1 MYFDFNYI
9 LNQLGSVG
17 IADVFDIIIVAFVF
31 YYLFKFVRERRAGKL
46 AIGVLFLIVMLFI
59 SELANMRATY
69 FILKN
74 VVNVG
79 LIALLIVFQPELRS
93 MLEKMGSEPL
103 KGFRG
108 KLNNSA
114 VTEYRAAIGELT
126 AAVDRLSESKTGAR
140 IVIEG
145 STKLGDVIKTGT
157 VVDAQIS
164 SFLIGN
170 IFFNKA
176 PLHDGAVIIRG
187 LRILAAGCFLPLS
200 TNPDIIKDLGTRHRA
215 GIGISEN
222 SDATVIIVSEETG
235 TVSIAENGELK
246 RGFTGAEL
254 EKYLQALLIDPK
266 IKKSFKQ
273 RFFSLRDPE
282 QDDEEEGG
290 FDA

>member
-31 YYLFKFVRERRAGKL
+31 YYLFRFVRERRAGKL
-46 AIGVLFLIVMLFI
+46 AIGVIFLLIMLFI
-59 SELANMRATY
+59 GELANMRATY

-74 VVNVG
+74 VVNIG
-79 LIALLIVFQPELRS
+79 LIALIIVFQPELRS

-103 KGFRG
+103 KGLRG
-108 KLNNSA
+108 
-114 VTEYRAAIGELT
+114 RFDT
-126 AAVDRLSESKTGAR
+126 AAVAQYRTAVNELTVAVERLSESKTGAL

-145 STKLGDVIKTGT
+145 STKLGDVVKTGT
-157 VVDAQIS
+157 VIDAQIS

-187 LRILAAGCFLPLS
+187 IRILAAGCFLPLS

-222 SDATVIIVSEETG
+222 SDATIIIVSEETG
-235 TVSIAENGELK
+235 TVSVASNGVLK
-246 RGFTGAEL
+246 RGFTGEEL
-254 EKYLQALLIDPK
+254 EKFLQELLIDPH
-266 IKKSFKQ
+266 IKKGFRQ
-273 RFFSLRDPE
+273 RFFNFKNS
-282 QDDEEEGG
+282 DDEGEGG
-290 FDA
+290 FDE

>member
-1 MYFDFNYI
+1 MYFDFKYI

-17 IADVFDIIIVAFVF
+17 VADVFDIIIVTFVF

-46 AIGVLFLIVMLFI
+46 AIGVLLLIVMLFI
-59 SELANMRATY
+59 SELTNMRATY

-114 VTEYRAAIGELT
+114 VAEYRTAISELAAGVE
-126 AAVDRLSESKTGAR
+126 RLSESKTGAL
-140 IVIEG
+140 IVLEG
-145 STKLGDVIKTGT
+145 STKLGDVVKTGT
-157 VVDAQIS
+157 VIDAQIS
-164 SFLIGN
+164 SFLLGN

-187 LRILAAGCFLPLS
+187 IRILAAGCFLPLS

-235 TVSIAENGELK
+235 TVSIAANGELK
-246 RGFTGAEL
+246 RDFTGAEL

-266 IKKSFKQ
+266 IKKGFGK
-273 RFFSLRDPE
+273 RFFDFRNSGR
-282 QDDEEEGG
+282 DDEEEGG
-290 FDA
+290 FDE

>member
-59 SELANMRATY
+59 SEFANMRATY

-108 KLNNSA
+108 KLNDSA
-114 VTEYRAAIGELT
+114 VAEYRSAISELAAG
-126 AAVDRLSESKTGAR
+126 VDRLSESRTGAL

-145 STKLGDVIKTGT
+145 TTRLGDVIKTGT
-157 VVDAQIS
+157 VIDAQLS
-164 SFLIGN
+164 SFLLGN

-187 LRILAAGCFLPLS
+187 IRILAAGCFLPLS

-235 TVSIAENGELK
+235 TVSIASNGELK
-246 RGFTGAEL
+246 RGFTGDEL
-254 EKYLQALLIDPK
+254 EKHLQKLLIEPK
-266 IKKSFKQ
+266 LKKSFRQ
-273 RFFSLRDPE
+273 RFFNFGNSDRD
-282 QDDEEEGG
+282 DDGEGG
-290 FDA
+290 FDD